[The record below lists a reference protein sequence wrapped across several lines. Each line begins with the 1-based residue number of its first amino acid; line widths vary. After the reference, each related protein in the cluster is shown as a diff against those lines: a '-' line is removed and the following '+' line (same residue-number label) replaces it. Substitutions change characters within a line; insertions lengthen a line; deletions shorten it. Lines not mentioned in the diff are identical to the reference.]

1 MKKLFRILTAALLSA
16 AMAITLSV
24 TAFAEDYVFDT
35 SAATKTAG
43 SWAQSLI
50 YYTAQGDPSTATDTT
65 FDPTWM
71 TSDSAVVVTF
81 ESAGSYN
88 GYPCEL
94 IWQTWDVDGVEPA
107 AGINSTW
114 NKVAPSSYDDTT
126 ATFTYDD
133 IVASYGTS
141 DFKDVY
147 AICLGD
153 TGNELLVTG
162 LTITNCN
169 IVYAEVEETEAEPE
183 AEEAE
188 EVDEEA
194 AEEDAAEAEA
204 ETEAEEATA
213 AVASSSTSGTNVV
226 LIVVLVVVIL
236 IVLAGIAALVI
247 FILKKSKNKYY

>member
-183 AEEAE
+183 AEEVTEAE
-188 EVDEEA
+188 TTTAEVTTAA
-194 AEEDAAEAEA
+194 AEE
-204 ETEAEEATA
+204 EAEETTA